1 MRLSITIDGVDF
13 SGAALWSGTQITKQI
28 DGRQSTATL
37 VLRITTDIFPI
48 YGTAIYG
55 ESSYFNE
62 TPVELGEV
70 IISNADTAEKIFR
83 GNVVSVNETPISTKL
98 RWWRLTCVGLE
109 YLLDTT
115 VFTADWVTQSDRF
128 ILQEAYMTYLPEITT
143 FDATVD
149 LIESSITLSV
159 ADITL
164 RELNERIKAL
174 TGGIIRVTEDK
185 ELSYKAVGAAAAFS
199 LNPNVYDGITAVN
212 CKIESFDKNH
222 TGFANRIRLLGGDDP
237 VSGDP
242 IIVQVDDLASQTEL
256 VDRFPPDGVVT
267 RVVADRTLTDASAL
281 QLAAEVELGK
291 RAVQQRVSVTFWN
304 DGLNVG
310 ELVTLTDNILGISGD
325 FLVQSLSMR
334 QIGITQTE
342 YSAQLGDF
350 QGDLAERIRKL
361 EQLRRA

>member
-1 MRLSITIDGVDF
+1 MRLAITIDGVDF
-13 SGAALWSGTQITKQI
+13 SSAAQWSGTRITKQI

-48 YGTAIYG
+48 YGSAIYN

-70 IISNADTAEKIFR
+70 IISNADTAEAIFR
-83 GNVVSVNETPISTKL
+83 GNVVSVNETPVSRKL

-109 YLLDTT
+109 YLLDTQ
-115 VFTADWVTQSDRF
+115 VFTADWEAQSDRF
-128 ILQEAYMTYLPEITT
+128 ILQQAYTTYLPEITT

-149 LIESSITLSV
+149 LIESSITLNV
-159 ADITL
+159 ADVTL
-164 RELNERIKAL
+164 RELNEKIKAL

-185 ELSYKAVGAAAAFS
+185 ELSYKAVGATAAVSF
-199 LNPNVYDGITAVN
+199 NPNVYDGATVLN
-212 CKIESFDKNH
+212 CKIDSFDKNH
-222 TGFANRIRLLGGDDP
+222 TGFANRVRVLGGVDP
-237 VSGDP
+237 VTEETL
-242 IIVQVDDLASQTEL
+242 IVQVDDLVSQAEL
-256 VDRFPPDGVVT
+256 VDRFPPNGVVT
-267 RVVADRTLTDASAL
+267 RVIADRTLTDASAL
-281 QLAAEVELGK
+281 QLVAQVELGK
-291 RAVQQRVSVTFWN
+291 RAVQQRVGITFWN

-310 ELVTLTDNILGISGD
+310 ELVTLTDSVLGISGS

-350 QGDLAERIRKL
+350 QGDLAERIRQL